1 MDRRLFLTGLLGL
14 AGAAT
19 VAGVTRPA
27 QALAG
32 VPQGNGILDELDSA
46 DAAPLG
52 EAEVVDVQY
61 RHDRRHR
68 PPSQHRPPF
77 HLPPPR
83 RRRRRVWRQVCR
95 RYRSHG
101 RWRTRCHRER
111 VWVWI

>member
-32 VPQGNGILDELDSA
+32 VPGGNGILDELDRS
-46 DAAPLG
+46 DASLFDDG
-52 EAEVVDVQY
+52 SAEVVDVQY
-61 RHDRRHR
+61 RRDHWHR
-68 PPSQHRPPF
+68 PPPHR
-77 HLPPPR
+77 PPR
-83 RRRRRVWRQVCR
+83 RRRRRVWRRVCR
-95 RYRSHG
+95 RYWSHG
-101 RWRTRCHRER
+101 RRRVRCWRER